1 MPKQSC
7 ARGGILPACLVC
19 VTLLSVLASLAVDV
33 GIYMTAKA
41 ELQAAADAAA
51 LAAAHEMEKGLSPHS
66 VAIKFARDNIPNS
79 QLLLP
84 QPAIQIRL
92 GRWEDGV
99 FVESPYDQNSI
110 RVTLYRAQEYQ
121 NPVPLFFAGLLGLHS
136 IDIQA
141 SAVASIRP
149 RAPEYN
155 FVGINEVYFS
165 SLGVLARIKGRVVS
179 NGDIHIGQPLGLL
192 VGVLGDARSW
202 GGRVRKGM
210 LAGITGSTRPLPDE
224 LVYPSVQLP
233 LRSDNDKIRPY
244 LDSQGDFNG
253 LTFTSIPSGTYVV
266 RDLNLLANVMVRL
279 EGPVTFYVTRHFNM
293 AATVNL
299 LGNPNF
305 SPSMFKVRV
314 APGGEV
320 HFLANLLSPL
330 NMDLYAPDTEVDIA
344 VGINRYYGRL
354 IAKRLHILL
363 PVLGEFEEA
372 RNLDDPN
379 AGCPTV
385 CLVQ

>member
-1 MPKQSC
+1 MPTRLCS
-7 ARGGILPACLVC
+7 RGSILPACLVS
-19 VTLLSVLASLAVDV
+19 VTLLSMLASLAVDV
-33 GIYMTAKA
+33 GVYMTAKA

-51 LAAAHEMEKGLSPHS
+51 LAAANAMEKGLSPQP
-66 VAIKFARDNIPNS
+66 VGIQFALQNILNGH
-79 QLLLP
+79 LLLP
-84 QPAIQIRL
+84 LESIQIRL
-92 GRWEDGV
+92 GRWENGA
-99 FVESPYDQNSI
+99 FVERSYDQNAI
-110 RVTLYRAQEYQ
+110 QVTLYRTQEYQ
-121 NPVPLFFAGLLGLHS
+121 NPVPLFFAGLLGLNS
-136 IDIQA
+136 VDIKA

-155 FVGINEVYFS
+155 FVGIDEVRFS

-179 NGDIHIGQPLGLL
+179 NGDIDIGRPLGLL
-192 VGVLGDARSW
+192 VGVVGDARSW
-202 GGRVRKGM
+202 NGRVRKGI
-210 LAGITGSTRPLPDE
+210 LAGITGSTQPLPEE
-224 LVYPSVQLP
+224 LVYPSVQIP
-233 LRSDNDKIRPY
+233 SRHDNAQIAAY
-244 LDSQGDFNG
+244 LDSQGDFNA
-253 LTFTSIPSGTYVV
+253 LLLTSIPAGTYVV
-266 RDLNLLANVMVRL
+266 RDLNLLANVIVRL

-314 APGGEV
+314 ATGGEV
-320 HFLANLLSPL
+320 HFLANILSPL

-354 IAKRLHILL
+354 IARRLHILL

-385 CLVQ
+385 CLVK

>member
-1 MPKQSC
+1 
-7 ARGGILPACLVC
+7 
-19 VTLLSVLASLAVDV
+19 
-33 GIYMTAKA
+33 
-41 ELQAAADAAA
+41 
-51 LAAAHEMEKGLSPHS
+51 
-66 VAIKFARDNIPNS
+66 
-79 QLLLP
+79 
-84 QPAIQIRL
+84 
-92 GRWEDGV
+92 
-99 FVESPYDQNSI
+99 
-110 RVTLYRAQEYQ
+110 
-121 NPVPLFFAGLLGLHS
+121 
-136 IDIQA
+136 
-141 SAVASIRP
+141 
-149 RAPEYN
+149 
-155 FVGINEVYFS
+155 
-165 SLGVLARIKGRVVS
+165 
-179 NGDIHIGQPLGLL
+179 
-192 VGVLGDARSW
+192 
-202 GGRVRKGM
+202 M

-233 LRSDNDKIRPY
+233 LRSDNEKIRPY
-244 LDSQGDFNG
+244 LDSQGDFNA
-253 LTFTSIPSGTYVV
+253 LLFTSIPSGTYIV
-266 RDLNLLANVMVRL
+266 RDLNLLANVVVRL

-363 PVLGEFEEA
+363 TVLGEFEEA

-379 AGCPTV
+379 DGCSTV
-385 CLVQ
+385 CLVN